1 MTGQGAGIPPP
12 PPGFAM
18 VVEPKPL
25 PTVTVRPSQDDI
37 ETNDARSSFGDFLSG
52 IGRGL
57 WATAQGAG
65 QLITHGLS
73 GGADEAVAKAL
84 AKREGK
90 TFTPSP
96 MSMSGLAS
104 SLDDQVRQDEAAFNA
119 GAGSTFAGKAGN
131 VTGGILATAPI
142 GAASIPAKGA
152 SLLSAIG
159 RSALAGGLGAATQP
173 VMTGDE
179 APSLSTLVTGEA
191 PAPSFAAQKLQQ
203 VGLGA
208 GLGGAVPL
216 AGRAIMRGVENIVP
230 ANIVQRAANVFTKS
244 ANAQPFAAES
254 EQLAARTG
262 IPFTPGQVSGA
273 KMQTG
278 LENLARQSFFSAD
291 KAFQADTK
299 TANAAVSYIN
309 RVMDNL
315 SPNDVSAQGVG
326 QRVQDT
332 VRNVVKSIA
341 NNREATAAR
350 QYGAIDKMLGNTP
363 VVRYSKTAD
372 TLRSLLSEYEDV
384 PGQAAASMRSQ
395 LQGMLDDIAKKPAY
409 TLSSAQKARSAYGRA
424 ASGSADVFKDVK
436 TSEQARIAKRLY
448 GAMSDDI
455 ETSAAALD
463 AGPRY
468 GPGLMTQTDGAMIQ
482 RGGVADM
489 WRKANEDYRNY
500 SKLIE
505 ATEASPLR
513 RLVGDKVDVGDFLT
527 VNKLPP
533 EKVVSVLGSMTPSEL
548 KMVGNVMQRQAPDV
562 WQDYKRL
569 LVNNALEEAQTA
581 PASMGANTLPL
592 NAAKF
597 VSALGGGKPAKIAQ
611 LRALFTPKEYAQL
624 DDAFNAMRRLGD
636 KFGANYSGTAPAT
649 EMLNLL
655 RGFGVKTAA
664 SVGSQVI
671 GLRKMANVMLNADG
685 RRALVE
691 LSRLPPQSRQAA
703 SLAGYVTAL
712 ANSGSGGQEN
722 QDARGQDQ
730 PRNNAGQ

>member
-1 MTGQGAGIPPP
+1 MADMIPPPPPGFQMMGQGAGIPPP
-12 PPGFAM
+12 PPGFSM
-18 VVEPKPL
+18 VDDPKPL
-25 PTVTVRPSQDDI
+25 PTVTVRPDAPAQPQDDGSALERFRI
-37 ETNDARSSFGDFLSG
+37 GMGHGMVRVGQALEQIDRENPFSPTNASRRVLQHFGQGGETDDQFNQRV
-52 IGRGL
+52 
-57 WATAQGAG
+57 
-65 QLITHGLS
+65 
-73 GGADEAVAKAL
+73 ADEERAYQGGV
-84 AKREGK
+84 GK
-90 TFTPSP
+90 TFAAKAGSITGNIAVTAPL
-96 MSMSGLAS
+96 GALAIPA
-104 SLDDQVRQDEAAFNA
+104 R
-119 GAGSTFAGKAGN
+119 GAGLGIAALRGAA
-131 VTGGILATAPI
+131 VGGATAM
-142 GAASIPAKGA
+142 ASDPV
-152 SLLSAIG
+152 S
-159 RSALAGGLGAATQP
+159 GG
-173 VMTGDE
+173 GD
-179 APSLSTLVTGEA
+179 
-191 PAPSFAAQKLQQ
+191 FAAQKLQQ
-203 VGLGA
+203 GAVGALT
-208 GLGGAVPL
+208 GGAVPVV
-216 AGRAIMRGVENIVP
+216 GRGIMRGAENLVP
-230 ANIVQRAANVFTKS
+230 ANIVQRTANVFTKG
-244 ANAQPFAAES
+244 ANARPFAAES

-291 KAFQADTK
+291 KAFRADTK
-299 TANAAVSYIN
+299 TANAAVGYIN
-309 RVMDNL
+309 RMMGNL

-372 TLRSLLSEYEDV
+372 TLRNLLGEYEDV

-424 ASGSADVFKDVK
+424 ASGNADVFKDVK

-533 EKVVSVLGSMTPSEL
+533 EKVVSTLGSMTPSEL
-548 KMVGNVMQRQAPDV
+548 KMVGNVMERQAPDV

-636 KFGANYSGTAPAT
+636 KFGANYSGTAPAM

-671 GLRKMANVMLNADG
+671 GLRKMANVMLDADG

-703 SLAGYVTAL
+703 SLAGYLAAL
-712 ANSGSGGQEN
+712 MTSNHGVDVGADGQVQ
-722 QDARGQDQ
+722 QDNGQ
-730 PRNNAGQ
+730 NAAAGH

>member
-1 MTGQGAGIPPP
+1 MPTLDQLGEALRRADAAGN
-12 PPGFAM
+12 
-18 VVEPKPL
+18 
-25 PTVTVRPSQDDI
+25 TD
-37 ETNDARSSFGDFLSG
+37 DARQLAQAYAQMRDAQGGQPQAMKLPQ
-52 IGRGL
+52 
-57 WATAQGAG
+57 AQAQQPVTAQDAQGDESTLDRFLIGVGHGMTRVGQAAEQLNRETVPFSVFGAAQKFLG
-65 QLITHGLS
+65 SESDDAFNNRI
-73 GGADEAVAKAL
+73 ADEEETYQQGV
-84 AKREGK
+84 GK
-90 TFTPSP
+90 T
-96 MSMSGLAS
+96 G
-104 SLDDQVRQDEAAFNA
+104 AAF
-119 GAGSTFAGKAGN
+119 AGSLVGN
-131 VTGGILATAPI
+131 VATTAPL
-142 GAASIPAKGA
+142 GLASIPARGA
-152 SLLSAIG
+152 
-159 RSALAGGLGAATQP
+159 GLGLAALRGAVGGGVTAALSDP
-173 VMTGDE
+173 VSGGD
-179 APSLSTLVTGEA
+179 G
-191 PAPSFAAQKLQQ
+191 FAAQKMQQ
-203 VGLGA
+203 AGLGA
-208 GLGGAVPL
+208 LAGSAVPV
-216 AGRAIMRGVENIVP
+216 AARGVMRGVENLVP
-230 ANIVQRAANVFTKS
+230 ANIVQRVSNAFTKG
-244 ANAQPFAAES
+244 ANAKPFAAES
-254 EQLAARTG
+254 EALAARTG

-278 LENLARQSFFSAD
+278 LENLSRQSFFSAD

-299 TANAAVSYIN
+299 TANAAVGYISRMMN
-309 RVMDNL
+309 NL
-315 SPNDVSAQGVG
+315 SPNDVSSAGVG

-372 TLRSLLSEYEDV
+372 TLRSMRGEYEDV
-384 PGQAAASMRSQ
+384 PGRAAASMRSQ

-533 EKVVSVLGSMTPSEL
+533 EKVVSTLGSMTPSEL

-569 LVNNALEEAQTA
+569 LVSNALEEAQTA

-611 LRALFTPKEYAQL
+611 LRALFTPKEYAQI

-703 SLAGYVTAL
+703 SLAGYITAL
-712 ANSGSGGQEN
+712 ATSNQGVDVGTNGQVQ
-722 QDARGQDQ
+722 QDAGKQQ
-730 PRNNAGQ
+730 